1 MYYGVR
7 EFGMSAVMNG
17 LALHGEYIPYGG
29 TFMVFTDYCRSAIRL
44 SALMQQRVIYV
55 MTHDSIGLGEDGPTH
70 QPVEHLMSLRA
81 MPNLAVYRPADVVE
95 TAEAWLA
102 ALQDTTRP
110 SILSLTRQGLTP
122 VRTTHTDENM
132 VAKGAYEL
140 LAADGDAKVTIV
152 ATGSEVELA
161 VTARDTLQAEGIPTR
176 VVSMP
181 CTDVFDQQSKA
192 YQDETLGNAPI
203 NVAIEAGIKFG
214 WERYVGRDGIII
226 GMDSF
231 GASAP
236 APDLYKHFGI
246 TSEAIVTAVKNRL

>member
-1 MYYGVR
+1 
-7 EFGMSAVMNG
+7 
-17 LALHGEYIPYGG
+17 
-29 TFMVFTDYCRSAIRL
+29 
-44 SALMQQRVIYV
+44 
-55 MTHDSIGLGEDGPTH
+55 
-70 QPVEHLMSLRA
+70 
-81 MPNLAVYRPADVVE
+81 
-95 TAEAWLA
+95 
-102 ALQDTTRP
+102 
-110 SILSLTRQGLTP
+110 
-122 VRTTHTDENM
+122 M